1 LTIHGHDTS
10 RTELVVQ
17 PDDGVERV
25 LELLHDA
32 QHSLELKQFTLHDHA
47 VIDALVHAHKRGV
60 RVRVML
66 NPHRTGGSRVNDE
79 SFEKLRSHGVA
90 VEWTNPQFVIT
101 HEKSMIFDGRKAL
114 IATFN
119 LAKKYFGQTRDYGV
133 VTSDPAQ
140 VDEIRRC
147 FEADWKREPFRS
159 DGKTGLAWSA
169 DNSRTVMADVI
180 DSARHR
186 LDVQH
191 PKFVDATIL
200 DRVAAAQD
208 RGVHVRLL
216 SGGKHGIS
224 EADAPDTFSSLRILR
239 RAGVKVH
246 RQKHL
251 KLHAKMIVA
260 DGRQALVGSMNI
272 DRRSF
277 DVRRELGI
285 RLEDER
291 IVERLAAI
299 FEHDWQKAEPYAPP
313 DPLDVASHGHGE
325 LPDDPDFEHE

>member
-1 LTIHGHDTS
+1 MTVHAHGAP
-10 RTELVVQ
+10 RLELILQ

-25 LELLHDA
+25 LKLVTGVA
-32 QHSLELKQFTLHDHA
+32 RSLEIKQFTLHEHLI
-47 VIDALVHAHKRGV
+47 IDALVAAHQRGIQ
-60 RVRVML
+60 VRVML
-66 NPHRTGGSRVNDE
+66 NPHRTGGHRINDQ
-79 SFEKLRSHGVA
+79 SFEKLHAGGVA

-101 HEKSMIFDGRKAL
+101 HEKSMVFDGERAL

-133 VTSDPAQ
+133 LTSDPAQ
-140 VDEIRRC
+140 VAEIRRC
-147 FEADWKREPFRS
+147 FDADWKREPFRPS
-159 DGKTGLAWSA
+159 GKTGLAWSA
-169 DNSRTVMADVI
+169 DNSRSVMAEVI
-180 DSARHR
+180 DNARHR

-191 PKFVDATIL
+191 PKFVDGTIL

-224 EADAPDTFSSLRILR
+224 DADAPDTFSSLRILR
-239 RAGVKVH
+239 RAGVKVR

-260 DGRQALVGSMNI
+260 DERHALVGSMNI

-277 DVRRELGI
+277 DLRRELGI
-285 RLEDER
+285 RLEDKA
-291 IVERLAAI
+291 IVDRLNQV
-299 FEHDWQKAEPYAPP
+299 FEHDWQKAEPYTPP
-313 DPLDVASHGHGE
+313 DPLDVASHDHGE

>member
-1 LTIHGHDTS
+1 MHGAAHV
-10 RTELVVQ
+10 ELIVQ
-17 PDDGVERV
+17 PDDGLERV
-25 LELLHDA
+25 LELLHGVA
-32 QHSLELKQFTLHDHA
+32 RSLEVKQFTLHERA
-47 VIDALVHAHKRGV
+47 VIDALIRAHERGV
-60 RVRVML
+60 HVRVML

-79 SFEKLRSHGVA
+79 SFAALRSHGVA
-90 VEWTNPQFVIT
+90 VEWTSPQFVIT
-101 HEKSMIFDGRKAL
+101 HEKSMVFDGRRAL

-133 VTSDPAQ
+133 LTAEPAQ
-140 VDEIRRC
+140 VEEIRRC
-147 FEADWKREPFRS
+147 FDADWKRAPFRA
-159 DGKTGLAWSA
+159 GGRTGLAWSA
-169 DNSRTVMADVI
+169 DNSRTVMAEVI
-180 DSARHR
+180 DGARHR

-224 EADAPDTFSSLRILR
+224 EADAPDTFSALRILR
-239 RAGVKVH
+239 RTGVKVH

-260 DGRQALVGSMNI
+260 DERRALVGSMNI

-277 DVRRELGI
+277 DQRRELGI
-285 RLEDER
+285 LLEDEPT
-291 IVERLAAI
+291 VGRLARV

-313 DPLDVASHGHGE
+313 DPLDVATHDHGE
-325 LPDDPDFEHE
+325 LPDDPEFEHE